1 MLEKC
6 LRTELNAF
14 FAGLRISFGTP
25 DFCAPEVVQN
35 ETVGYSTDMWSVG
48 VLTYLMLTGISPFKG
63 ENDNDTLKNITNA
76 EWNFDDDAWGFITD
90 DALDFVDR

>member
-1 MLEKC
+1 M
-6 LRTELNAF
+6 A

-35 ETVGYSTDMWSVG
+35 DTVGYPTDMWSFG
-48 VLTYLMLTGISPFKG
+48 VLTYLMLSGISPFNG

-76 EWNFDDDAWGFITD
+76 EWNFDHDAWRFITD